1 MDKHR
6 LGRAPNYTSACI
18 VMFGVNLTWVLLFLL
33 AIWGLVAAV
42 FLGLAVNRWLDW
54 LDHRR
59 RMEDARWS
67 LPSRR

>member
-18 VMFGVNLTWVLLFLL
+18 VMFGVNLTWVLLFLF

-67 LPSRR
+67 LPPRR